1 MSKFSTLAQ
10 IITSTNLL
18 IDSSFSHKKRAFG
31 EMFHFEKAVRLIGN
45 HFSHTRSIIYLALL
59 KVKLHRVINF

>member
-18 IDSSFSHKKRAFG
+18 IDSSFSHKKRVFG
-31 EMFHFEKAVRLIGN
+31 EMFHFVEKTRTSSAKIKIFRLDG
-45 HFSHTRSIIYLALL
+45 HGRLTKQPKSAIIY
-59 KVKLHRVINF
+59 I